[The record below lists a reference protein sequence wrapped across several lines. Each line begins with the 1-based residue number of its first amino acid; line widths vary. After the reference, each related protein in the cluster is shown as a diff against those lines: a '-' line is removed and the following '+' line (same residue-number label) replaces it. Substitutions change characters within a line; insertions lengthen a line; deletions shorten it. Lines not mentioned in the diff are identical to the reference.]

1 MRSTASRNRVG
12 DVMRFLTA
20 FRIIKNFVI
29 PEKSLFSALAEKCD
43 FIRNP
48 IWFFAIRNQMGFRTN
63 FLSRKR
69 EEEILRNDAV
79 LEF

>member
-1 MRSTASRNRVG
+1 MSCTLKRG
-12 DVMRFLTA
+12 
-20 FRIIKNFVI
+20 VI

-48 IWFFAIRNQMGFRTN
+48 IWFLLTENHIGFRIN

-69 EEEILRNDAV
+69 EKEILRNDAYV
-79 LEF
+79 YGFAA